1 MSNELLKAMI
11 AELRKIKKF
20 YIDPRNSH
28 SFQATP
34 DKNGEWADFSNV
46 EAIINKYEDQM
57 NNTIETLPNGD
68 SQVKPETPNPY
79 HFDNNQ
85 ILQDSCTPEAAG
97 YYEKQ

>member
-11 AELRKIKKF
+11 ADLRF
-20 YIDPRNSH
+20 
-28 SFQATP
+28 
-34 DKNGEWADFSNV
+34 V
-46 EAIINKYEDQM
+46 INKCEAKM
-57 NNTIETLPNGD
+57 NNTIEKLPSGD
-68 SQVKPETPNPY
+68 FQVKPETPNPY